1 MAHLPFCASI
11 GQLPPGDNTPSEHDG
26 FVIITADSSE
36 GMADTHDRRPIVF
49 APELA
54 REWLNLAMPKERT
67 EQMLIQQGEPIEVF
81 EWFPVSKA
89 VGNVR
94 NQGQR

>member
-1 MAHLPFCASI
+1 M
-11 GQLPPGDNTPSEHDG
+11 
-26 FVIITADSSE
+26 IITADSSE